1 MQMKKDSLY
10 DVIRSNNDFTEASVI
25 VFAFGDDGSY
35 SRSAEGHWLVFAVD
49 LMKKTV
55 YCYCSVNRH
64 PGANQLLELI
74 KTVFIA
80 PLLSFLKEKPGKL
93 TSSQA
98 VGKVTL
104 DKECSEQ
111 AQAFTLCNVMLPT
124 VPVEDY
130 SCGFW
135 AAEIMLQLCLDKVS
149 LVDGVNVTFNLEEYR
164 KYLYQ
169 LVQKRFLGI
178 DGTLRRASQPQVQI
192 NASVPVESVSVVA
205 DD

>member
-1 MQMKKDSLY
+1 
-10 DVIRSNNDFTEASVI
+10 
-25 VFAFGDDGSY
+25 
-35 SRSAEGHWLVFAVD
+35 
-49 LMKKTV
+49 
-55 YCYCSVNRH
+55 
-64 PGANQLLELI
+64 
-74 KTVFIA
+74 
-80 PLLSFLKEKPGKL
+80 
-93 TSSQA
+93 
-98 VGKVTL
+98 
-104 DKECSEQ
+104 
-111 AQAFTLCNVMLPT
+111 MLPT

-178 DGTLRRASQPQVQI
+178 DGTLRRASQPPVQI
-192 NASVPVESVSVVA
+192 IASVSAESVLVVA

>member
-1 MQMKKDSLY
+1 M
-10 DVIRSNNDFTEASVI
+10 
-25 VFAFGDDGSY
+25 
-35 SRSAEGHWLVFAVD
+35 
-49 LMKKTV
+49 
-55 YCYCSVNRH
+55 
-64 PGANQLLELI
+64 
-74 KTVFIA
+74 
-80 PLLSFLKEKPGKL
+80 KEKPGKL

-111 AQAFTLCNVMLPT
+111 AHAFTLCNVMLPT

-169 LVQKRFLGI
+169 LVQTRFLGI
-178 DGTLRRASQPQVQI
+178 DGTLRRASQPHVQI
-192 NASVPVESVSVVA
+192 IASVSEESVLVVA